1 MKSIGKAGLA
11 VGTALLL
18 AGCSGGG
25 GGSGDSSSTT
35 ASSAGA
41 AAGLPASKAAPTPTP
56 TPYGPVLSASID
68 PVNAALAQVT
78 GAKNLADLG
87 TVLTIVSSSAQTAA
101 ASLSKADQPA
111 AVSTDQTALVA
122 ALKLLAKDA
131 TSVRGDIKSHGVCA
145 LGSAE
150 AELGASQGLADVS
163 AALSKMTAAGYSTT
177 FTVPQLPKQQ
187 SRSLDNG
194 AMVSKGKLRGEGVF
208 KVDNGTKKDAVV
220 SLVLNGKTVHSMF
233 VGKGQK
239 ADLEGVEDGT
249 YDVYVSEGVDWD
261 SEAKAFTQNC
271 GFTKFE
277 DNFPYETG
285 RTSTSWEITLQ
296 PVADGNAKTND
307 VDPNSFPQP

>member
-1 MKSIGKAGLA
+1 MRSFGKAGLA
-11 VGTALLL
+11 VGMALLL
-18 AGCSGGG
+18 AACSGGG
-25 GGSGDSSSTT
+25 GDDTRSSSTGT
-35 ASSAGA
+35 AT
-41 AAGLPASKAAPTPTP
+41 GLTAPQVTPTPTP

-68 PVNAALAQVT
+68 PLNAALAQVA

-87 TVLTIVSSSAQTAA
+87 TVLTTVSTSAQTAA

-111 AVSTDQTALVA
+111 AVSKDQTVLVA

-131 TSVRGDIKSHGVCA
+131 TTVRGDIKSHGVCA

-150 AELGASQGLADVS
+150 AELGASQGVAEVS
-163 AALSKMTAAGYSTT
+163 AALSKMAEAGYSTT
-177 FTVPQLPKQQ
+177 FAVPQLPKQQ

-194 AMVSKGKLRGEGVF
+194 TMVSKGKLRGDGVF

-233 VGKGQK
+233 VAKGQK

-249 YDVYVSEGVDWD
+249 YDVFVSEGADWD
-261 SEAKAFTQNC
+261 SEAKAFTQSC

-277 DNFPYETG
+277 DNFPFETG
-285 RTSTSWEITLQ
+285 RTSTSWSITLQ

>member
-1 MKSIGKAGLA
+1 MRSFGKAGLA

-18 AGCSGGG
+18 AACSGGG
-25 GGSGDSSSTT
+25 GDDTRSSSTGT
-35 ASSAGA
+35 ATG
-41 AAGLPASKAAPTPTP
+41 PAAPQVTPTP

-68 PVNAALAQVT
+68 PLDAALAQVS

-87 TVLTIVSSSAQTAA
+87 TVLTTVSTSAQTAA
-101 ASLSKADQPA
+101 ESLSKADQPA
-111 AVSTDQTALVA
+111 AVSKDQMVLVL
-122 ALKLLAKDA
+122 ALKPLAKDA
-131 TSVRGDIKSHGVCA
+131 TTVRGDIKSHSVCA

-150 AELGASQGLADVS
+150 AELGASQGLAEVS
-163 AALSKMTAAGYSTT
+163 AALSKMAAAGYSTT
-177 FTVPQLPKQQ
+177 FAVPQLPKQQ

-194 AMVSKGKLRGEGVF
+194 TMVSKGKLRGDGVF

-220 SLVLNGKTVHSMF
+220 SLVLNGKTVHSVF
-233 VGKGQK
+233 VAKGQK
-239 ADLEGVEDGT
+239 ADVEGVEDGT

-271 GFTKFE
+271 AFTKFE

-285 RTSTSWEITLQ
+285 STSTSWEITLQ

>member
-1 MKSIGKAGLA
+1 MRSLGKAGLA

-18 AGCSGGG
+18 AACSGGG
-25 GGSGDSSSTT
+25 GGDIHSSSTGT
-35 ASSAGA
+35 AT
-41 AAGLPASKAAPTPTP
+41 GLTVPRATPTPTP

-68 PVNAALAQVT
+68 PLNAALAQVA
-78 GAKNLADLG
+78 GAKNLADLD
-87 TVLTIVSSSAQTAA
+87 TVLTTVSTSAQTAA

-111 AVSTDQTALVA
+111 AVSKEQTVLVA

-131 TSVRGDIKSHGVCA
+131 TTVRGDIKSHDVCA

-150 AELGASQGLADVS
+150 AEFGAAQGLAEVS
-163 AALSKMTAAGYSTT
+163 AALSKMTEAGYSTT
-177 FTVPQLPKQQ
+177 FAVPQLPKQQ

-194 AMVSKGKLRGEGVF
+194 TMVSKGKLRGDGVF

-233 VGKGQK
+233 VAKGQK
-239 ADLEGVEDGT
+239 ADVEGVEDGT

-261 SEAKAFTQNC
+261 SEAKAFTQSC
-271 GFTKFE
+271 AFTKFE
-277 DNFPYETG
+277 DNFPFETG
-285 RTSTSWEITLQ
+285 RTSTSWSITLQ
-296 PVADGNAKTND
+296 PVADGNAKTNN

>member
-1 MKSIGKAGLA
+1 MRCIGKAGLA

-25 GGSGDSSSTT
+25 GGSAGTSSGGT
-35 ASSAGA
+35 
-41 AAGLPASKAAPTPTP
+41 AAGRPAAKAAPSAVPF
-56 TPYGPVLSASID
+56 GPVLTKNID
-68 PVNAALAQVT
+68 PVNSALAQISGVKNLSDFDAALST
-78 GAKNLADLG
+78 LNTSAHEASKALNLAD
-87 TVLTIVSSSAQTAA
+87 A
-101 ASLSKADQPA
+101 PA
-111 AVSTDQTALVA
+111 AVAEDGHDLANALSVLQGDA
-122 ALKLLAKDA
+122 ANA
-131 TSVRGDIKSHGVCA
+131 RGDIKARDVCS
-145 LGSAE
+145 LSSAE
-150 AELGASQGLADVS
+150 ANLGASQGLAEVS
-163 AALSKMTAAGYSTT
+163 AALTKLTAAGYSTT

-220 SLVLNGKTVHSMF
+220 SLVLNGRTVHSMF

-239 ADLEGVEDGT
+239 ADLKGVEDGT

-296 PVADGNAKTND
+296 PVADGNAKTSD

>member
-1 MKSIGKAGLA
+1 MKYIGKAGLA

-25 GGSGDSSSTT
+25 GGDTHSSSTGT
-35 ASSAGA
+35 AT
-41 AAGLPASKAAPTPTP
+41 GLTAPRTTPMPTPTP

-78 GAKNLADLG
+78 GAKNLADLD
-87 TVLTIVSSSAQTAA
+87 TVLTTVSTSAQTAA
-101 ASLSKADQPA
+101 SSLSKADQPA
-111 AVSTDQTALVA
+111 AVSKEQTVLVA

-131 TSVRGDIKSHGVCA
+131 TTVRGDIKSHDVCA

-150 AELGASQGLADVS
+150 AELGAAQGLAEVS
-163 AALSKMTAAGYSTT
+163 AALSKMTEAGYSTT
-177 FTVPQLPKQQ
+177 FAVPQLPKQQ

-239 ADLEGVEDGT
+239 ADLKGVEDGT

-285 RTSTSWEITLQ
+285 STSTSWEITLQ

>member
-1 MKSIGKAGLA
+1 MRSFGKAGLA

-18 AGCSGGG
+18 AACSGGG
-25 GGSGDSSSTT
+25 GDDTRSSSTGT
-35 ASSAGA
+35 AT
-41 AAGLPASKAAPTPTP
+41 GLTVPQVTP

-68 PVNAALAQVT
+68 PLNAALAQVA

-87 TVLTIVSSSAQTAA
+87 TVLTTVSTSAQAAA
-101 ASLSKADQPA
+101 ASLSRADQPA
-111 AVSTDQTALVA
+111 AVSKDQTLLVV

-131 TSVRGDIKSHGVCA
+131 TTVRGDIKSHSVCA

-150 AELGASQGLADVS
+150 AELGASQGLAEVS
-163 AALSKMTAAGYSTT
+163 AALGKMAEAGYSTT
-177 FTVPQLPKQQ
+177 FAVPQLPKQQ

-194 AMVSKGKLRGEGVF
+194 TMVSKGKLRGDGVF

-233 VGKGQK
+233 VAKGQK
-239 ADLEGVEDGT
+239 ADIEGVEDGT

-261 SEAKAFTQNC
+261 SEAKAFTQSC
-271 GFTKFE
+271 AFTKFD
-277 DNFPYETG
+277 DNFPFETG

-296 PVADGNAKTND
+296 PVVDGNAKTND
-307 VDPNSFPQP
+307 VDPDSFPQP